1 MVPVVTMVVGLLCA
15 GALGSEPAALVTSA
29 QTTTADGVRRAMQ
42 IAALLQAPS
51 PTATSSAM
59 PVTASPDLGV
69 KIPTLHIVEPAQ
81 AEQAWTA
88 IGALASPAAQAQAIA
103 TSGVRQLACRDLI
116 DFRALVG
123 HADTAFDFRDS
134 VRGRSWARPAL
145 ARVLLRAQD
154 QFHQEFPNARLMVGD
169 IAQPG
174 CGQIAYGT
182 LVQQFQ
188 GLPAAQ
194 LAKQWLTQVRRVL
207 GEPVVVQWA
216 TADEFADE
224 GERFE
229 SPQAKVWVERR
240 ILGLVGP
247 AAQSSS
253 AHANSTGHFGT
264 RDATNSDGG
273 ETASLGTGEATL
285 LRVATRRFVEMLAQH
300 KPRKYKRELNK
311 MLAVTARTLAQG
323 DLVRH
328 QAVWTWDAVEGREV
342 VAWLHHRIDRKKGV
356 QVQWI
361 GSRAIV
367 GRADWDSLAEVRISK
382 WHALKPE
389 SFAGEL
395 RWRPQRDVQGQIVG
409 WQKWKML
416 SEAGHMSHTSG
427 RDADI
432 SFVSTDNR
440 GLRHPRLRKL
450 DAQATWRWLQVLE
463 QTGLALG
470 TPIEHIFVGK
480 KVRAWL
486 GRRMAAADR
495 QSNLWQQVVQVMP
508 GHDAHHHVRLTAPS
522 AGDDAAALVDLRR
535 EPLRAAAGL

>member
-342 VAWLHHRIDRKKGV
+342 DRK
-356 QVQWI
+356 
-361 GSRAIV
+361 S
-367 GRADWDSLAEVRISK
+367 
-382 WHALKPE
+382 
-389 SFAGEL
+389 
-395 RWRPQRDVQGQIVG
+395 
-409 WQKWKML
+409 
-416 SEAGHMSHTSG
+416 
-427 RDADI
+427 
-432 SFVSTDNR
+432 
-440 GLRHPRLRKL
+440 
-450 DAQATWRWLQVLE
+450 
-463 QTGLALG
+463 
-470 TPIEHIFVGK
+470 
-480 KVRAWL
+480 
-486 GRRMAAADR
+486 
-495 QSNLWQQVVQVMP
+495 VV
-508 GHDAHHHVRLTAPS
+508 
-522 AGDDAAALVDLRR
+522 
-535 EPLRAAAGL
+535 